1 MRQILNT
8 TFLFLLMLPMFAKAQ
23 QWGHYTLV
31 SLQNSTST
39 QLLDTNGTA
48 IKTWTNTGKTGYSTY
63 MMPGGTIWRA
73 VARTGN
79 SFTGGP
85 ICGEVQK
92 LDYNGNVVWDYVYS
106 TTQYCSHHDICPM
119 PNGNVLLIAYERIAA
134 SDVTAAGGSSSIE
147 MWPDKIVE
155 IQPTGATTGTVVW
168 EWRAWDHL
176 MQNVDAAKPNYVTNL
191 AAHPERL
198 NINYKQSKDWM
209 HMNGV
214 DYNPILDQVAFSS
227 HNLNEWYI
235 IDHSTNMVEAATNKG
250 GNSGKGGDILYRW
263 GNPAAYGVSGTAIL
277 NVTHDAHWI
286 PEGVPNAGRLVGFNN
301 RGVSAS
307 KSSVDQINTPIDGY
321 NYSITSGSAFLPATY
336 DTRHACSGYSSNM
349 GNSQQLPNGNMLVCV
364 ATAGLVY
371 EIDPSGT
378 TLWSK
383 TFSGAVPQAFRYDTC
398 YINNAAPAIP
408 TITENNAVLS
418 SSVAS
423 TYQWYKNGVQI
434 SGANSQTYTPSDSG
448 VYLVRIT
455 DSKSCVSQY
464 SAGFRYKTG
473 GGNSGV
479 SDIFKQQISIYPN
492 PGSGQFQLRM
502 DSETSNYEV
511 VVSTITGQEIFRGS
525 NISSFDISSADA
537 GLYFVSVLIENQGK
551 ITKSI
556 IKN

>member
-1 MRQILNT
+1 
-8 TFLFLLMLPMFAKAQ
+8 
-23 QWGHYTLV
+23 
-31 SLQNSTST
+31 
-39 QLLDTNGTA
+39 
-48 IKTWTNTGKTGYSTY
+48 
-63 MMPGGTIWRA
+63 
-73 VARTGN
+73 
-79 SFTGGP
+79 
-85 ICGEVQK
+85 
-92 LDYNGNVVWDYVYS
+92 
-106 TTQYCSHHDICPM
+106 
-119 PNGNVLLIAYERIAA
+119 
-134 SDVTAAGGSSSIE
+134 
-147 MWPDKIVE
+147 
-155 IQPTGATTGTVVW
+155 
-168 EWRAWDHL
+168 
-176 MQNVDAAKPNYVTNL
+176 
-191 AAHPERL
+191 
-198 NINYKQSKDWM
+198 
-209 HMNGV
+209 MNGV

-235 IDHSTNMVEAATNKG
+235 IDHSTSMAEAATNKG

-263 GNPAAYGVSGTAIL
+263 GNPAAYGATGTAIL

-307 KSSVDQINTPIDGY
+307 KSSVDQINTPIDAY

-371 EIDPSGT
+371 EIDPSGN

-398 YINNAAPAIP
+398 YINNSAPAIP

-455 DSKSCVSQY
+455 DSKSCVNQY
-464 SAGFRYKTG
+464 SAGYRYKTG

-479 SDIFKQQISIYPN
+479 SDILKQQISIYPN
-492 PGSGQFQLRM
+492 PGSGQFQLKM